1 MVLGKTLG
9 DVSNGPDWIGWI
21 AFGIFVIIA
30 IIMLSGHG
38 AFMIAGYNTA
48 SKEKKAQYD
57 KKKLCRIT
65 GCGMLAIALITFVM
79 MYWQDVLP
87 ASFAYVFG
95 GVVVADV
102 IAMIVLMNTVGK
114 KK

>member
-1 MVLGKTLG
+1 
-9 DVSNGPDWIGWI
+9 
-21 AFGIFVIIA
+21 
-30 IIMLSGHG
+30 
-38 AFMIAGYNTA
+38 MIAGYNTA